1 MLVDAGALESYCARS
16 DIRHERS
23 GESLE
28 EERNGGVETGEVC
41 AETEAQGQSAG
52 EEGDNGEEQGDQV
65 EGEHESAQVPEL
77 VGANELR
84 GDVVLSAEVARR
96 VKGQRSAGAATEC
109 VLAILFAAERKECPA
124 RRVAELVASGNAV
137 CRSLEEVGVS
147 DWAGVDDAGEDHEEL
162 EDNAAGKDDHCDHPE
177 DRTCR
182 GLLGMRIVCVS
193 IGGEFVRVM
202 AMAAVVLCY

>member
-1 MLVDAGALESYCARS
+1 MLVDAGALKSYCARS
-16 DIRHERS
+16 DVRHERCS
-23 GESLE
+23 ESLE
-28 EERNGGVETGEVC
+28 EERNGGIETGEVC

-52 EEGDNGEEQGDQV
+52 EESDNSEEQGDQV

-77 VGANELR
+77 VGADELR

-96 VKGQRSAGAATEC
+96 VEGERSTGAATEC
-109 VLAILFAAERKECPA
+109 VLAVLFAAERKECPA
-124 RRVAELVASGNAV
+124 RRVAELVAAGNAV
-137 CRSLEEVGVS
+137 CRGLEEVGVS
-147 DWAGVDDAGEDHEEL
+147 DWAGVDDAREDHEEL

-182 GLLGMRIVCVS
+182 GLLGMRIVCVG